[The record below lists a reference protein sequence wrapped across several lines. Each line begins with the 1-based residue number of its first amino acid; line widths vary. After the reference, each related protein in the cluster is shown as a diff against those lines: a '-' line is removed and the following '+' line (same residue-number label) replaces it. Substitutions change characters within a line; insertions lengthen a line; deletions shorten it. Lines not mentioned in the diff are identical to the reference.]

1 MDSKNNIGHS
11 ADISLTAEL
20 PIPIYNGNTIMDFK
34 KLASMSSWTTS
45 FLSGLNIHK
54 TMSMVVTSP
63 VWTVKEKYSIRISLF
78 GCKVVRCGCSP
89 CFTIKWKIAKNGWTA
104 PFRVANS

>member
-34 KLASMSSWTTS
+34 KLETRA
-45 FLSGLNIHK
+45 GDHR
-54 TMSMVVTSP
+54 
-63 VWTVKEKYSIRISLF
+63 E
-78 GCKVVRCGCSP
+78 
-89 CFTIKWKIAKNGWTA
+89 
-104 PFRVANS
+104 VAGGD